1 MFYSKPESGVRVAEM
16 VTCDWSMIIVD
27 VLRCREVVLCS
38 AVSLFVYLSNIF
50 RHVYLRRQ
58 KFSFQTH
65 TERKIGA
72 ENRRQKIEP
81 IYGADYW
88 NVCHGP

>member
-1 MFYSKPESGVRVAEM
+1 MHVSEM
-16 VTCDWSMIIVD
+16 MTCDWSMIIVD
-27 VLRCREVVLCS
+27 VLKYRGLFVELFY
-38 AVSLFVYLSNIF
+38 AVMLFVYLSNSF

-72 ENRRQKIEP
+72 GENGVDLWRLFLERVSW
-81 IYGADYW
+81 A
-88 NVCHGP
+88 